1 MSQSLRVVFAGTPAF
16 AAAHLKQLIESN
28 HDVVAVYTQ
37 PDRPSGRGKQLTP
50 SPVKQLALDHGLSVL
65 QPPTLRNEEATSELA
80 DLRRRGRVYLLQVDT
95 GCYKLKAGQKW
106 THYRPTTNWAHLLH
120 DEVPGTR
127 AEIVL
132 VIASAETVR
141 P

>member
-1 MSQSLRVVFAGTPAF
+1 MSQSLRIVFAGTPAF

-80 DLRRRGRVYLLQVDT
+80 AFNAYLWPL
-95 GCYKLKAGQKW
+95 W
-106 THYRPTTNWAHLLH
+106 
-120 DEVPGTR
+120 
-127 AEIVL
+127 VL
-132 VIASAETVR
+132 SGMYIFAKMQSSKMSKVK
-141 P
+141 